1 MLAAARAGDL
11 DRPGEEREAVAVA
24 VRSFAA
30 AGEGTLAVELV
41 AQTWRIWFSRGE
53 VEEGAAVAAAALAAP
68 GAAAPSRERARVLY
82 ADGLFAFRA
91 GDQERSRT
99 RNEEALRGA
108 RAVLRPARRV
118 RGADGSGARCTG
130 RRRVPAR
137 SRPCSSGAT
146 KGIGLGR
153 SWRRG
158 GAPRACGRYRVS
170 LLIQAKR
177 EARVADHPA
186 GRERPALHMPH

>member
-1 MLAAARAGDL
+1 MLAAARAGDP
-11 DRPGEEREAVAVA
+11 DRLGEEREAVSGA

-108 RAVLRPARRV
+108 RAVSDLRGECEALTR
-118 RGADGSGARCTG
+118 
-130 RRRVPAR
+130 
-137 SRPCSSGAT
+137 
-146 KGIGLGR
+146 L
-153 SWRRG
+153 
-158 GAPRACGRYRVS
+158 
-170 LLIQAKR
+170 
-177 EARVADHPA
+177 ARVALGDGAYPRVVDLA
-186 GRERPALHMPH
+186 RQARRKA